1 MSEKG
6 KCSESP
12 QAVEF
17 PSKKRVRDDA
27 NNDVLVFVNKQAE
40 NEESLPVN
48 ADEPDAPGKQYSR
61 RIASSPMEYLKNVSS
76 LAPHPDWLHPTHP
89 TVFGKER
96 DHILN
101 LAIRCSNK
109 SQRSTTETEN
119 DKNDSTSALETYAA
133 LEILSMAPH
142 MAFQR
147 MPVAPLILAAQ
158 RGNHTLVQTL
168 LEKYWADPNDCNSSD
183 GATAVL
189 QAAHFGHVDILHIL
203 MRNGACM
210 DHPNHNHTTPL
221 MRAAQ
226 EGHLHCVQFLL
237 DTGQVNVNKRNRQGM
252 TALMLAS
259 QRGHAAV
266 VKLLIEKANAQ
277 LDVPTIPNR
286 STALHLACKRGHAA
300 VMRVLV
306 ENGCEIFA
314 MDAKRRTVRDIV
326 RKHVTPNHPPEV
338 AQSIVEL
345 CMDPLQQIHAMR
357 RAAARNRNWE
367 LCKLWFMQNSPSKR
381 RAANAQFRSDCLGE
395 PEARLIYHVT
405 HHFPVESLFLKPL
418 FVFHF
423 QRSYSGRDKI
433 AETQSTL
440 KLKSVSVA
448 IWVLEFGIHR
458 MLSISQQLREVHR
471 EHQALSQ

>member
-1 MSEKG
+1 
-6 KCSESP
+6 
-12 QAVEF
+12 
-17 PSKKRVRDDA
+17 
-27 NNDVLVFVNKQAE
+27 
-40 NEESLPVN
+40 
-48 ADEPDAPGKQYSR
+48 
-61 RIASSPMEYLKNVSS
+61 
-76 LAPHPDWLHPTHP
+76 
-89 TVFGKER
+89 
-96 DHILN
+96 
-101 LAIRCSNK
+101 
-109 SQRSTTETEN
+109 
-119 DKNDSTSALETYAA
+119 
-133 LEILSMAPH
+133 
-142 MAFQR
+142 
-147 MPVAPLILAAQ
+147 
-158 RGNHTLVQTL
+158 
-168 LEKYWADPNDCNSSD
+168 
-183 GATAVL
+183 
-189 QAAHFGHVDILHIL
+189 
-203 MRNGACM
+203 M

-300 VMRVLV
+300 VVRVLV

-381 RAANAQFRSDCLGE
+381 HAERAQFRSDCLGE
-395 PEARLIYHVT
+395 PDARLIYHVT
-405 HHFPVESLFLKPL
+405 HHFPLPL
-418 FVFHF
+418 LMQVA
-423 QRSYSGRDKI
+423 QYLPLPPLYSPII
-433 AETQSTL
+433 AMLMNRCAVAPNSTIVTALDVLDELLEVAGILRACDECRIPTPKLPRTRTSTL
-440 KLKSVSVA
+440 TWTEFHRFCLFQNRNAEKEGQIK
-448 IWVLEFGIHR
+448 VLQKDSQLGQEPTTRFEHHHQEEEDQEEIADDGINERYVDDFIDNAHDARHDIPRLHR
-458 MLSISQQLREVHR
+458 GQQERTNITNVTIDPLPESPTMLATPAYWQLTHCWFPIYEIVRIHGY
-471 EHQALSQ
+471 HPKFFPTL